1 MSIPNSSFKIPGC
14 EAIRMNQDTP
24 VQYRLTHDKKLKVL
38 MLQED
43 LPEHVLN
50 PSKSQGSWSGIS
62 EWQAKT
68 RT

>member
-1 MSIPNSSFKIPGC
+1 MSIPNSSFKIPEC

-50 PSKSQGSWSGIS
+50 PSKSQGS
-62 EWQAKT
+62 
-68 RT
+68 